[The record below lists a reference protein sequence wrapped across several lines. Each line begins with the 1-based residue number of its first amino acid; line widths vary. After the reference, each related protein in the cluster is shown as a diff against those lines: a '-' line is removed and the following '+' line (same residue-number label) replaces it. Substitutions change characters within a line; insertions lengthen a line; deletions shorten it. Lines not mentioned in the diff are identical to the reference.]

1 MRPSKPF
8 NENNNMKPH
17 LYRELVNELRDVAKE
32 YAHTQQ
38 LRERIAHTL
47 GRYVTP
53 DSPLEKFNK
62 KTKEN
67 DV

>member
-1 MRPSKPF
+1 
-8 NENNNMKPH
+8 MKPH

-53 DSPLEKFNK
+53 DSPLEKFKSPPAPAFGKRSCSCCICNK
-62 KTKEN
+62 
-67 DV
+67 

>member
-1 MRPSKPF
+1 
-8 NENNNMKPH
+8 MKPH